1 MNGRIS
7 KKDDLIS
14 LGYLLVYLF
23 NGSLPWLAEEAND
36 TKNDQQRILEQ
47 KKKIMYKSLCKDMP
61 EEMLK
66 FFEEVDSLQ
75 LDEEPDYEK
84 YKLLF
89 YKILR
94 NEKLQHDRNY

>member
-1 MNGRIS
+1 
-7 KKDDLIS
+7 
-14 LGYLLVYLF
+14 
-23 NGSLPWLAEEAND
+23 
-36 TKNDQQRILEQ
+36 
-47 KKKIMYKSLCKDMP
+47 MYKSLCKDMP

-94 NEKLQHDRNY
+94 NEKL